1 VYDGPPVGAG
11 SVAATDLVDQL
22 AAHKTLGSAPR
33 EELAWLASH
42 GVVKHLAEGDVLT
55 AKDATV
61 QGMYVVLSGHIAIF
75 VERGTSRDKVMEWRA
90 GDVTGLLPY
99 SRMSSP
105 PGNNVAQEP
114 TTVLAVDRS
123 LLREMTRQCHE
134 VTAIL
139 VHSMVD
145 RARLFTSSDLRNE
158 KMASLGKLAAGLA
171 HELNNPAAAI
181 ERSAALLD
189 DRLEEA
195 EAATRVLGAS
205 RLTDAQ
211 LAALDAVRASCRVS
225 TAQGILSPL
234 QRAQREDDIADWLA
248 AHAVDDRLAALLADT
263 AVTID
268 ALDRIAD
275 EVRGPALAAVL
286 RWAAA
291 GCSVRELASEIQE
304 AAMRITG
311 LVQAVK
317 GFTHMDQAPA
327 AEPLD
332 LATNLGN
339 TVTVL
344 KSKARRKS
352 VAVTVDVEKDL
363 PRVVGFVGELNQIWA
378 NLIDNAL
385 DAVPDGGRVDV
396 SARCERAHVVV
407 RVIDNGPGIP
417 PDVFSRMFEPFF
429 TTKPVG
435 QGTGLGLDIV
445 RRLLRHNDA
454 EIDVESTPGHTEFR
468 VRLPIASGHGAG
480 GSR

>member
-1 VYDGPPVGAG
+1 MTP
-11 SVAATDLVDQL
+11 SDLVEQL
-22 AAHKTLGSAPR
+22 AQHTTLGSAPR
-33 EELAWLASH
+33 EELAWLATH
-42 GVVKHLAEGDVLT
+42 GTVRHLGEGEVLT
-55 AKDATV
+55 RKDTTV

-75 VERGTSRDKVMEWRA
+75 VERGASRDKVMEWRA
-90 GDVTGLLPY
+90 GDVTGMLPY
-99 SRMSSP
+99 SRLASP
-105 PGNNVAQEP
+105 PGNTVAQEP
-114 TTVLAVDRS
+114 TTILAVDRTR
-123 LLREMTRQCHE
+123 LRDMTRECHE
-134 VTAIL
+134 VTTIL

-145 RARLFTSSDLRNE
+145 RARRFTSSDLRNE

-195 EAATRVLGAS
+195 ESATRILGAS
-205 RLTDAQ
+205 SLTDEQ
-211 LAALDAVRASCRVS
+211 LAAIDTVRNSCLMS
-225 TAQGILSPL
+225 SAKGILSPL
-234 QRAQREDDIADWLA
+234 QRAQREDDIADWLGV
-248 AHAVDDRLAALLADT
+248 HGLDDRLASLLAET

-268 ALDRIAD
+268 ALDRIA
-275 EVRGPALAAVL
+275 EAVSGPALGAVL

-291 GCSVRELASEIQE
+291 GCSVRELASEIQD

-332 LATNLGN
+332 LAMNLGN

-352 VAVTVDVEKDL
+352 IAVTIVVEPEL
-363 PRVVGFVGELNQIWA
+363 PHVVGFVGELNQIWA

-385 DAVPDGGRVDV
+385 DAVAENGRVDV
-396 SARCERAHVVV
+396 TARHERGHVVV
-407 RVIDNGPGIP
+407 RIVDNGPGIP
-417 PDVFSRMFEPFF
+417 PEVLSRMFEPFF

-445 RRLLRHNDA
+445 RRLLSHNNAD
-454 EIDVESTPGHTEFR
+454 IDVESTPGHTEFR
-468 VRLPIASGHGAG
+468 VSLPIAAAAQAG
-480 GSR
+480 RPS